1 MTNLDPTTVHGS
13 GTTNTTLC
21 NLGIRQ
27 AKIYDGQDTT
37 TDPALITCEDCND
50 VLNVPAATPVTGA
63 DAVIDA
69 FRGMTWI

>member
-13 GTTNTTLC
+13 GTTNNTLC

-37 TDPALITCEDCND
+37 TDAALITCEDCLD
-50 VLNVPAATPVTGA
+50 ALNVPATETTGA
-63 DAVIDA
+63 DAVINA